1 MAKWQCPVCKSGKAT
16 IIGECL
22 QCLGCGHEEYLYD
35 YRNAFDEP
43 MPALPEPQTEL
54 EDRIANLEAISAQP
68 GRLPRAFFDSL
79 QQVQGQVIAL
89 QNKLNAALDR
99 GKERAKQQA
108 AKQPKKPTYKGLN
121 A

>member
-1 MAKWQCPVCKSGKAT
+1 MSIP
-16 IIGECL
+16 
-22 QCLGCGHEEYLYD
+22 
-35 YRNAFDEP
+35 
-43 MPALPEPQTEL
+43 PAQSNELL
-54 EDRIANLEAISAQP
+54 EDRIGNLEAISAQP
-68 GRLPRAFFDSL
+68 GRVPRAFHDRL
-79 QQVQGQVIAL
+79 QQVQGQVVNI